1 MFANPMKVGVP
12 NSGHSNMLI
21 NSDPRGGTRM
31 NVVNPTRPGHRN
43 ARTTKPPLSRILF
56 VRNLVACGALDGR
69 ISDPANT
76 AVSSETTVFGVREG
90 TISGYCPTDF

>member
-21 NSDPRGGTRM
+21 NSEPRSGTRM
-31 NVVNPTRPGHRN
+31 NVVNPTRPGHRY
-43 ARTTKPPLSRILF
+43 ARTTKPSLSRILF
-56 VRNLVACGALDGR
+56 ARNLVARGALGGR
-69 ISDPANT
+69 ISEPANT
-76 AVSSETTVFGVREG
+76 VVCSEATVSGVRQE